1 MANARAFSMCV
12 VFYLSFQKQY
22 KGAWDELKMS
32 YDLRADAIPIKTAK
46 ASREIASD
54 VSAKRGISHAPRA
67 LPCQLLLMV
76 TSALPPV
83 QIQAGA

>member
-1 MANARAFSMCV
+1 MAGNSARAFSTSVML
-12 VFYLSFQKQY
+12 YLSFQKQY

-54 VSAKRGISHAPRA
+54 VSAKGGISHAPGA
-67 LPCQLLLMV
+67 LSCWH
-76 TSALPPV
+76 
-83 QIQAGA
+83 